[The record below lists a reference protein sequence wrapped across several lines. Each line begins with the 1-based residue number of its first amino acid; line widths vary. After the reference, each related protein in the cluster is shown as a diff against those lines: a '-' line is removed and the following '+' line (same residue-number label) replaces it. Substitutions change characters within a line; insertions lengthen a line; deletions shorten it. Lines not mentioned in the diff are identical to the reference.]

1 MAVLALIVL
10 AVLILVA
17 ARDMWPKWGGEQSG
31 AISLGPRLRILAYS
45 SFVSSWGP
53 GPQLVELFESREKV
67 RVELVQADDAGVM
80 LAKLEHFPS
89 DLVIGL
95 DQFGRHMA
103 EFKPRPSQG
112 QAFAWREI
120 ATEVTELVPKEF
132 RDPRFIAFDWAPI
145 GFVYREGELKTV
157 PRSLSDLRRPEF
169 ERGLLLQD
177 PRSSSPGL
185 QFLFWVMAS
194 FGERDGFQ
202 FLRELKANV
211 FSVTSS
217 WSQAYGLFTRGE
229 APLVLSYATSPIYHA
244 LEEKDDRYRF
254 AWFDEADEEKPH
266 AEVAGTT
273 ETKRSSG
280 ASGGGAS
287 HNKAGHEAFH
297 PIQIEYAA
305 IPANCRA
312 CEVAE
317 KFLQLM
323 LSDEGQSLIMRHNWM
338 LPVRREVALAPGQ
351 EAFAETFQRAEGL
364 KTSLKRLESWPAQR
378 EALLKK
384 WQEADL

>member
-31 AISLGPRLRILAYS
+31 TISLGPRLRILAYS

-120 ATEVTELVPKEF
+120 ANDVTELVPKEF
-132 RDPRFIAFDWAPI
+132 RDSRFIAFDWAPI

-157 PRSLSDLRRPEF
+157 PRSLADLRRPEF

-254 AWFDEADEEKPH
+254 AWFDEAQEAKSPSDTS
-266 AEVAGTT
+266 ARV
-273 ETKRSSG
+273 SSANSPG
-280 ASGGGAS
+280 D
-287 HNKAGHEAFH
+287 AFH

-338 LPVRREVALAPGQ
+338 LPVRREVAFAPGQ

-364 KTSLKRLESWPAQR
+364 KASLKRLESWPAQR

-384 WQEADL
+384 WQEAEL

>member
-1 MAVLALIVL
+1 MAILALVVFG
-10 AVLILVA
+10 VLIFVA
-17 ARDMWPKWGGEQSG
+17 ARDRWPKWGDSSDE
-31 AISLGPRLRILAYS
+31 AIGLGPRLRILAYS

-53 GPQLVELFESREKV
+53 GPQLVELFEAREKV
-67 RVELVQADDAGVM
+67 RVELIQADDAGVM

-112 QAFAWREI
+112 QAFGWREI
-120 ATEVTELVPKEF
+120 ASGVTERVPEEF
-132 RDPRFIAFDWAPI
+132 RDPRFVAFDWAPI
-145 GFVYREGELKTV
+145 GFVYREGEPKSI
-157 PRSLSDLRRPEF
+157 PRSLSDLQSKHF
-169 ERGLLLQD
+169 ERALLLQD

-185 QFLFWVMAS
+185 QFLFWVMAT
-194 FGERDGFQ
+194 FGERGGFQ
-202 FLRELKANV
+202 YLRDLKANV

-254 AWFDEADEEKPH
+254 AWFDEQA
-266 AEVAGTT
+266 AG
-273 ETKRSSG
+273 SSG
-280 ASGGGAS
+280 LVPEWGENS
-287 HNKAGHEAFH
+287 FH

-305 IPANCRA
+305 IPADCRA

-317 KFLQLM
+317 RFLMLM
-323 LSDEGQSLIMRHNWM
+323 LSHEGQTLIMRHNWM
-338 LPVRREVALAPGQ
+338 LPVRREVAFAPGQ
-351 EAFAETFQRAEGL
+351 EAFAKTFERAERL

-378 EALLKK
+378 ENLLKK
-384 WQEADL
+384 WQEAEL

>member
-1 MAVLALIVL
+1 
-10 AVLILVA
+10 
-17 ARDMWPKWGGEQSG
+17 
-31 AISLGPRLRILAYS
+31 
-45 SFVSSWGP
+45 
-53 GPQLVELFESREKV
+53 
-67 RVELVQADDAGVM
+67 
-80 LAKLEHFPS
+80 
-89 DLVIGL
+89 
-95 DQFGRHMA
+95 
-103 EFKPRPSQG
+103 
-112 QAFAWREI
+112 
-120 ATEVTELVPKEF
+120 VPKEF
-132 RDPRFIAFDWAPI
+132 RDSRFIAFDWAPI
-145 GFVYREGELKTV
+145 GFVYREGELKTL
-157 PRSLSDLRRPEF
+157 PRSLSDLRRPDF
-169 ERGLLLQD
+169 ERSLLLQD

-254 AWFDEADEEKPH
+254 AWFDEAEEEKSQ
-266 AEVAGTT
+266 AEAT
-273 ETKRSSG
+273 RSTDSKSG
-280 ASGGGAS
+280 ASGGAAS
-287 HNKAGHEAFH
+287 ANRSGGEGFH

-338 LPVRREVALAPGQ
+338 LPVRREVAFAPGH
-351 EAFAETFQRAEGL
+351 EAFAKTIQRAEGL
-364 KTSLKRLESWPAQR
+364 KVSLKRLESWPAQR